1 VPFRNARA
9 APPPLQ
15 RAAMLAA
22 RPLVPRAPARALRCS
37 APRRSALRLRAPR
50 AITADADASPSLT
63 RSTVSSLAVTRV
75 DELLAAIAGTDS
87 GASATPD
94 DRRRVLSLA
103 AELEA
108 EYAKTGVRAA
118 SRHALMR
125 WSGCV

>member
-1 VPFRNARA
+1 
-9 APPPLQ
+9 
-15 RAAMLAA
+15 
-22 RPLVPRAPARALRCS
+22 
-37 APRRSALRLRAPR
+37 
-50 AITADADASPSLT
+50 
-63 RSTVSSLAVTRV
+63 LAVTRV

-118 SRHALMR
+118 LKHALMR